1 MRPQDVAPRG
11 TAKRWNPDAAQRLRR
26 GLAVTLQQ
34 MNDDAHGGDP
44 VPVVG
49 ATGQISQKPCGF
61 QNPCTSIVGLLPV
74 GVAATLTPGALVSP
88 TKPNFE

>member
-1 MRPQDVAPRG
+1 
-11 TAKRWNPDAAQRLRR
+11 
-26 GLAVTLQQ
+26 LQQ

-61 QNPCTSIVGLLPV
+61 QNPCTSIVGLLAPA
-74 GVAATLTPGALVSP
+74 VAATLTPGALVSP